1 MGTKPSIHF
10 SPISNFISNSLFCF
24 RFSFSSFPCFSLI
37 LRFSNIRIELGPVPE
52 RPISINP
59 GLKFCS
65 VSVILFLF
73 IALGNILCYQHCIS

>member
-1 MGTKPSIHF
+1 MLF
-10 SPISNFISNSLFCF
+10 SD
-24 RFSFSSFPCFSLI
+24 
-37 LRFSNIRIELGPVPE
+37 FSNIRIELGPVPE

-73 IALGNILCYQHCIS
+73 IALGNILCYQYCIS